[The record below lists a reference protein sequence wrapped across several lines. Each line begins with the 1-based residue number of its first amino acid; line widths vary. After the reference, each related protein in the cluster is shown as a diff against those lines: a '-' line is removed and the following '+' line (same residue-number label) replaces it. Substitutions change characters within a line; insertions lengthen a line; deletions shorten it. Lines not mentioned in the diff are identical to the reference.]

1 MTLFNRPAAQPVAW
15 ALIVLAVAGTLAGPA
30 PAGAAPAFAPHRA
43 VYELTLGQTRANGTM
58 SQARGTLEFEW
69 ADVCTGWTVSQ
80 RTQVRM
86 ATTEGQ
92 VIDFGWTLSALEA
105 KDGLGY
111 RFFIR
116 RFNADGS
123 TENLRGEARLR
134 GPGQGGLAT
143 FSSPEGREIALPKGT
158 LFPTAHSLL
167 LMRAAGEGDMPLWRT
182 VFDGSGDEGLFGV
195 NAAVSQTI
203 APDDAVGID
212 SPLIRGQKSW
222 RLHLAYFGMDET
234 VSEPQHEQNLRLFA
248 NGVVDELLLDY
259 GDFALVARLQSLDAL
274 PELEC
279 KQE

>member
-1 MTLFNRPAAQPVAW
+1 MV
-15 ALIVLAVAGTLAGPA
+15 
-30 PAGAAPAFAPHRA
+30 
-43 VYELTLGQTRANGTM
+43 
-58 SQARGTLEFEW
+58 QAHGKLEFEW
-69 ADVCTGWTVSQ
+69 ADVCTGWTISQ

-92 VIDFGWTLSALEA
+92 VFDFGWTLNALEA
-105 KDGLGY
+105 KDGLRY

-123 TENLRGEARLR
+123 TEDVRGEARLR

-158 LFPTAHSLL
+158 LFPTAHSIL
-167 LMRAAGEGDMPLWRT
+167 LMRAAGEGDMPLWRI

-212 SPLIRGQKSW
+212 SPLVRGQKSW

-234 VSEPQHEQNLRLFA
+234 VSEPQHEQKLRLFA

>member
-1 MTLFNRPAAQPVAW
+1 MTLFNRHAAQPAAR
-15 ALIVLAVAGTLAGPA
+15 ALIVLAAAWTLAGPA

-43 VYELTLGQTRANGTM
+43 VYELTLSQTRASGAM
-58 SQARGTLEFEW
+58 SQARGKLEFEW

-80 RTQVRM
+80 RTQVQM

-92 VIDFGWTLSALEA
+92 VIDFGWTLNALEA
-105 KDGLGY
+105 KDGLRY

-195 NAAVSQTI
+195 NAAISQTI
-203 APDDAVGID
+203 APDDALGID
-212 SPLIRGQKSW
+212 SPLVRGQKSW

-234 VSEPQHEQNLRLFA
+234 VSEPQHEQKLRLFA